1 MAARPGLIG
10 RLWYDAV
17 FVATQTLFTLGFS
30 FRRNGWANVP
40 RDGPALL
47 VSNHQSMLDPMLVG
61 LSARRHL
68 MYLARKNL
76 FEQPVLGWFI
86 RSVNAIPIDRGF
98 GKDGIQAV
106 LDALG
111 RGGAVLMFPEGERT
125 HTGAV
130 QPLKPGVSLLIKR
143 VKCPIV
149 PVGVAGTYAAFSRH
163 MKVPRLAPAFLPP
176 GPATVAVAVG
186 KPIDPAR

>member
-61 LSARRHL
+61 LSDPA
-68 MYLARKNL
+68 
-76 FEQPVLGWFI
+76 P
-86 RSVNAIPIDRGF
+86 
-98 GKDGIQAV
+98 
-106 LDALG
+106 
-111 RGGAVLMFPEGERT
+111 RT
-125 HTGAV
+125 EHRASFSS
-130 QPLKPGVSLLIKR
+130 P
-143 VKCPIV
+143 
-149 PVGVAGTYAAFSRH
+149 AGT
-163 MKVPRLAPAFLPP
+163 
-176 GPATVAVAVG
+176 GPAR
-186 KPIDPAR
+186 PRR